1 MGSFDLA
8 QLGLS
13 GAEAETFYDDVLD
26 RVSGLPGV
34 AAAALGDRTLL
45 WKFHGV
51 GKNERN
57 SVVVRLPEE
66 LPGEGRVEL
75 GGYAGGRFLETL
87 GLEVM
92 RGRGLVA
99 ADDGIRPRVGVL
111 TAPLAEQLFE
121 GPGVGRT
128 LWVQALD
135 QDEASAV
142 EIEIVGVV
150 EAPVDPSYAG
160 GRIRAVFLP
169 APLREETALTLYVR
183 SVGPADALRP
193 LVREVIREV
202 DARVP
207 VLEPA
212 SLDSVQERDEFV
224 ERGLARAAA
233 FLGLVALLLATVG
246 LYGVTSYVVVLRTR
260 ELAIRLAIGALPR
273 QVLRIVLDQ
282 SLGLVALGGVIG
294 GVIAAGVGALIQAQ
308 AFGVAGVDWAALLGS
323 ALLLVLVMLF
333 ASAVPARRAAR
344 LDPGRVLR
352 EG

>member
-1 MGSFDLA
+1 
-8 QLGLS
+8 
-13 GAEAETFYDDVLD
+13 
-26 RVSGLPGV
+26 
-34 AAAALGDRTLL
+34 
-45 WKFHGV
+45 
-51 GKNERN
+51 
-57 SVVVRLPEE
+57 
-66 LPGEGRVEL
+66 
-75 GGYAGGRFLETL
+75 
-87 GLEVM
+87 
-92 RGRGLVA
+92 
-99 ADDGIRPRVGVL
+99 
-111 TAPLAEQLFE
+111 
-121 GPGVGRT
+121 
-128 LWVQALD
+128 
-135 QDEASAV
+135 
-142 EIEIVGVV
+142 
-150 EAPVDPSYAG
+150 
-160 GRIRAVFLP
+160 
-169 APLREETALTLYVR
+169 
-183 SVGPADALRP
+183 
-193 LVREVIREV
+193 VREVIREV

-207 VLEPA
+207 VLELA
-212 SLDSVQERDEFV
+212 SLESVQERDEFV

-246 LYGVTSYVVVLRTR
+246 LYGVTSYVVAMRTR